1 MKLTELREV
10 YINYLSKT
18 PYENSDYRGKKLKD
32 KKEKHPLF
40 SKQVSFLPL
49 NKNAKFK
56 SYLVFNTA
64 TSVERALYAAYTL
77 GNVDT
82 RDKVAGNLRSAI
94 FDMFHNT
101 HMKWP
106 PDDEYLNTTNIVP
119 DELDSF
125 LRTVICGSSSTTSER
140 VQ

>member
-1 MKLTELREV
+1 M
-10 YINYLSKT
+10 
-18 PYENSDYRGKKLKD
+18 KD
-32 KKEKHPLF
+32 KIEKHPLF

-56 SYLVFNTA
+56 SYLVYNTA

-77 GNVDT
+77 GNVDMH
-82 RDKVAGNLRSAI
+82 DKVAKNLRSTVI
-94 FDMFHNT
+94 EKFHNT

-106 PDDEYLNTTNIVP
+106 LDEEYLNTANIVP

-125 LRTVICGSSSTTSER
+125 MRMVICGSSSTTSER
-140 VQ
+140 VQRLSNSLGQDICRGATNGE